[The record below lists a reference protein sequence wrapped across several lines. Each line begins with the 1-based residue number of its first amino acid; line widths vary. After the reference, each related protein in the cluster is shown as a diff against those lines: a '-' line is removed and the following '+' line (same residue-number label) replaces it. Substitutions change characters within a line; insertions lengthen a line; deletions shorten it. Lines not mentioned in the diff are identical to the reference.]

1 MIMKLGGWCVAG
13 GRYQIYTE
21 KRRGFVDT
29 SLIIAGVNMGD
40 HGSR

>member
-1 MIMKLGGWCVAG
+1 MKLCRVVCVVAG

-40 HGSR
+40 HGTR